1 MALIPFSK
9 NVALAFGVCGAAV
22 ATVKS
27 AVVTATV
34 AQATQAMKTVVST
47 VMAKKTAGAGVL
59 SGDKNRKKVLVGKLR
74 LPAFR

>member
-1 MALIPFSK
+1 MLLNSEP
-9 NVALAFGVCGAAV
+9 
-22 ATVKS
+22 KS
-27 AVVTATV
+27 H
-34 AQATQAMKTVVST
+34 